1 MKISSTI
8 TNPVVDSKKLFD
20 NELRKATF
28 KLLAMLGEM
37 GEDIKLSSP
46 FVVTKSNVDIKGRV
60 TTNTI
65 VANMVAY
72 IPPYDENSGYFLLYG
87 SDNRVPLVGDAEL
100 SLTDR
105 LNLYELIKSMVRK
118 K

>member
-8 TNPVVDSKKLFD
+8 VNPVVDSKKLFEK
-20 NELRKATF
+20 ELRNATF

-37 GEDIKLSSP
+37 GEDIKLDSP
-46 FVVTKSNVDIKGRV
+46 FVVSKASVDFKGRV

-72 IPPYDENSGYFLLYG
+72 IPPYDENSGYYLLYG
-87 SDNRVPLVGDAEL
+87 SDDRVPLVGDSEL
-100 SLTDR
+100 TLTDKV
-105 LNLYELIKSMVRK
+105 NFYELIKSMVRRK
-118 K
+118 

>member
-8 TNPVVDSKKLFD
+8 VNPVIDSKKLFEK
-20 NELRKATF
+20 ELRKATF

-37 GEDIKLSSP
+37 AENIKLDSP
-46 FVVTKSNVDIKGRV
+46 FVITKANVDFKGRV

-65 VANMVAY
+65 VVNMVSY
-72 IPPYDENSGYFLLYG
+72 IPPYDEESGYYLLYG
-87 SDNRVPLVGDAEL
+87 SDDRVPLTGDSEL
-100 SLTDR
+100 TLTDR
-105 LNLYELIKSMVRK
+105 VNFYELIKSMVRK